1 MRATADSVR
10 KLISVLALLS
20 LLALAGPGATPMLA
34 VAAGNPIVI
43 ENQQPGSSAW
53 QLTTTADDVS
63 KQIKGYASS
72 ASVLQGGSL
81 TLYVTVNPAQTYTID
96 FYRIGWYGG
105 LGGRLEL
112 HVGPLTGVPQSACL
126 PNATTGLIAC
136 NWTPSYA
143 NTIPTSWTSG
153 VYMAVLTNAAGYQN
167 YVNFVVRDGRPAP
180 FLVQRSMNTAQAYN
194 DYPNDGVTGKS
205 LYEYNSYGPNT
216 VAGTTRAVKVSF
228 DRPFNDDGSG
238 DFLSW
243 EIQFVRWVEQSG
255 YDVTY
260 TTDVDTHA
268 NGAELL
274 RHQAFL
280 SIGHDEYWSNEMYNA
295 AQVARGAGVNLAFF
309 GANPIYWQ
317 VRFEASAAG
326 VANRVMECY
335 KAANI
340 DPVQGPT
347 TTVNWR
353 DAPVN
358 RPEQT
363 LVGVMF
369 TNETQGL
376 VNVPYVVTNS
386 SSWVYANTG
395 FKDGDSVSNLA
406 GYELDRYVATYPA
419 AATNQ
424 VLLSRSPYTSD
435 GNGPDYGNSSI
446 YQAPSGAW
454 VFATGTMSWSW
465 ALDSFATSNQPDA
478 RIQQATTNVLNAF
491 LMGTA
496 TVHDLKLVAPAG
508 ASAGQPFSVTVT
520 AEDAN
525 GRPFPSYTGTVHF
538 SSTDLQAVLP
548 ANYTFT
554 STDAG
559 THSFPVTL
567 KTAGSSTV
575 TATDTVTS
583 AVSGSQTV
591 TVSSSALDHLAL
603 TPGSASITAGGSRSY
618 TATGFD
624 QYNNSLGDVT
634 AGTTFSIA
642 PNGSCTGAICTA
654 TVAGP
659 HTVSGSNGGKTSTA
673 SLTVTPGPASQLRLT
688 APTSPVT
695 PGSSFSLI
703 VTLTDQYGNV
713 AAGYTGTVHF
723 TGSDPAWMVGLLAT
737 APADYTF
744 TAADAGVHTFSV
756 TLITPPS
763 QTITVTDTANG
774 ALTAT
779 STISVT

>member
-1 MRATADSVR
+1 
-10 KLISVLALLS
+10 
-20 LLALAGPGATPMLA
+20 
-34 VAAGNPIVI
+34 
-43 ENQQPGSSAW
+43 
-53 QLTTTADDVS
+53 
-63 KQIKGYASS
+63 
-72 ASVLQGGSL
+72 
-81 TLYVTVNPAQTYTID
+81 
-96 FYRIGWYGG
+96 
-105 LGGRLEL
+105 
-112 HVGPLTGVPQSACL
+112 
-126 PNATTGLIAC
+126 
-136 NWTPSYA
+136 
-143 NTIPTSWTSG
+143 
-153 VYMAVLTNAAGYQN
+153 
-167 YVNFVVRDGRPAP
+167 
-180 FLVQRSMNTAQAYN
+180 VQRSMNTAQAYN

-205 LYEYNSYGPNT
+205 LYEYNSYGANT

-243 EIQFVRWVEQSG
+243 EVQFVRWVERSG

-295 AQVARGAGVNLAFF
+295 AQAARGAAVNLAFF

-326 VANRVMECY
+326 VANRIIVCY

-376 VNVPYVVTNS
+376 INVPYVVTNS
-386 SSWVYANTG
+386 SNWVYANTG
-395 FKDGDSVSNLA
+395 FKDGDAVPNLV
-406 GYELDRYVATYPA
+406 GYEIDRYMAIYPA

-446 YQAPSGAW
+446 YRAPSGAW

-491 LMGTA
+491 LVGTP

-508 ASAGQPFSVTVT
+508 VSAGQPFSVTVT
-520 AEDAN
+520 AEDSN
-525 GRPFPSYTGTVHF
+525 GRPVPSYTGTVHL
-538 SSTDLQAVLP
+538 SSTDPQAVLP
-548 ANYTFT
+548 ADYTFT

-559 THSFPVTL
+559 AHGFPVTL
-567 KTAGSSTV
+567 KTVGSSTV

-583 AVSGSQTV
+583 SVSGSQTV
-591 TVSSSALDHLAL
+591 TVSSSTLDHLAL
-603 TPGSASITAGGSRSY
+603 TPGSASITAGGSQIY

-634 AGTTFSIA
+634 ASTTFSIA
-642 PNGSCTGAICTA
+642 PNGSCTGASCTA
-654 TVAGP
+654 TAAGP
-659 HTVSGSNGGKTSTA
+659 HTVTGSNGGKTSTA
-673 SLTVTPGPASQLRLT
+673 SLTFTPGPASQLRLT
-688 APTSPVT
+688 APTNPVT
-695 PGSSFSLI
+695 PGSSFSLT

-713 AAGYTGTVHF
+713 ATGYTGTVHF
-723 TGSDPAWMVGLLAT
+723 TGSDPAWQVGVLAT
-737 APADYTF
+737 APANYTF
-744 TAADAGVHTFSV
+744 TAADAGAHTFSV

-763 QTITVTDTANG
+763 QTVTVTDTANA

>member
-20 LLALAGPGATPMLA
+20 LLALAGPGATPRPA
-34 VAAGNPIVI
+34 VAAGNPIVT

-53 QLTTTADDVS
+53 QLTNTADDVS
-63 KQIKGYASS
+63 KQIKGYASLT
-72 ASVLQGGSL
+72 SVLQGGSL

-112 HVGPLTGVPQSACL
+112 HAGPLTGVPQSACL
-126 PNATTGLIAC
+126 PDATTGLIAC
-136 NWTPSYA
+136 NWTPSY
-143 NTIPTSWTSG
+143 TTPIPTGWTSG
-153 VYMAVLTNAAGYQN
+153 VYMAVLTNAAGFQN

-180 FLVQRSMNTAQAYN
+180 FLYQRSMNTAQAYN

-205 LYEYNSYGPNT
+205 LYEYNSYGANT

-243 EIQFVRWVEQSG
+243 EVQFVRWIERSG

-274 RHQAFL
+274 SHQAFL
-280 SIGHDEYWSNEMYNA
+280 SVGHDEYWSNEMYNA
-295 AQVARGAGVNLAFF
+295 AQAARGAGVNLAFF

-326 VANRVMECY
+326 VANRIMVCY
-335 KAANI
+335 KAAGI

-395 FKDGDSVSNLA
+395 FKDGDSVPNLV
-406 GYELDRYVATYPA
+406 GYEVDRYMATYPA

-424 VLLSRSPYTSD
+424 VLLSQSPYISS

-446 YQAPSGAW
+446 YQAPSGAY

-465 ALDSFATSNQPDA
+465 ALDSIFTSNQPDP

-491 LMGTA
+491 LVSRLP
-496 TVHDLKLVAPAG
+496 VHDLKLVAPAG
-508 ASAGQPFSVTVT
+508 AGAGQPFSVTVT

-525 GRPFPSYTGTVHF
+525 GRPVPAYTGTVHF
-538 SSTDLQAVLP
+538 NSSDARAVLP
-548 ANYTFT
+548 ADYTFT
-554 STDAG
+554 SADAG
-559 THSFPVTL
+559 QHSFPVTL
-567 KTAGSSTV
+567 KTPGGQTL

-583 AVSGSQTV
+583 SITGSASV
-591 TVSSSALDHLAL
+591 TVSPAA
-603 TPGSASITAGGSRSY
+603 ASRLS
-618 TATGFD
+618 
-624 QYNNSLGDVT
+624 
-634 AGTTFSIA
+634 
-642 PNGSCTGAICTA
+642 
-654 TVAGP
+654 
-659 HTVSGSNGGKTSTA
+659 
-673 SLTVTPGPASQLRLT
+673 LT
-688 APTSPVT
+688 APTNAVT
-695 PGSSFSLI
+695 TGSSFSLI
-703 VTLTDQYGNV
+703 VTLTDPYGNV
-713 AAGYTGTVHF
+713 ATGYTGTVHF
-723 TGSDPAWMVGLLAT
+723 TGSDPAWTVGILAT

-779 STISVT
+779 STIAVT